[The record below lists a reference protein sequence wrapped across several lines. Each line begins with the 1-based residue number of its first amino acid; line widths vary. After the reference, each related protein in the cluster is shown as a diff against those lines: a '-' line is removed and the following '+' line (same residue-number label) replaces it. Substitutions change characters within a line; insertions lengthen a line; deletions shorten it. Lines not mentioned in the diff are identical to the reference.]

1 MRLNE
6 KYTEYFSVGEEGGKI
21 YAELIFFLPALL
33 LLYLGLCYVQN
44 IKSILYKRVVSRLL
58 IGVFYILSII

>member
-21 YAELIFFLPALL
+21 YAERICSASLVRLS
-33 LLYLGLCYVQN
+33 LGLCYVQN
-44 IKSILYKRVVSRLL
+44 IKLILYKRVVSKLL
-58 IGVFYILSII
+58 IGVFYILSKT

>member
-21 YAELIFFLPALL
+21 YVERIFVLPLL
-33 LLYLGLCYVQN
+33 LGYHLGYVA
-44 IKSILYKRVVSRLL
+44 YKT
-58 IGVFYILSII
+58 

>member
-21 YAELIFFLPALL
+21 YADEFVLPLL
-33 LLYLGLCYVQN
+33 LGYHLGYVT
-44 IKSILYKRVVSRLL
+44 YKT
-58 IGVFYILSII
+58 